1 MSNEEV
7 IEWLKNWL
15 NNHGGHV
22 VEDNDSGLKKS
33 FLDLGW
39 VDSFGL
45 IEMISEIEK
54 SFDIHFEQKMFLDE
68 RFVTISGLA
77 DIITELRSTK
87 NEE

>member
-15 NNHGGHV
+15 NNHGGHA
-22 VEDNDSGLKKS
+22 VENDDSDLEKS

-45 IEMISEIEK
+45 IEMISEIEN
-54 SFDIHFEQKMFLDE
+54 SFEIHFEQEMFLDE

-77 DIITELRSTK
+77 NIITELR
-87 NEE
+87 NENNEG